1 MEIPLEK
8 EVLQI
13 LSDQKIFLL
22 NVEHPIVDELHKCCS
37 KLRSYLLDL
46 EANQPRSSLSHS
58 SFWQITPKYRLDVLR
73 MGIPKI
79 ANQLAYAI
87 SFSTL
92 YLSQIAESKTTYF
105 PTMVDSFFW
114 YHIDFGTRLASSG
127 WDRIALLLDLAYQLN
142 TLTECSFPF
151 VLREL
156 PKVDKKIV
164 QDANFKK
171 LKTFRDSRFLD
182 LEAGSGKGARHETT
196 HLLSPSTKFFFEF
209 LENGNKSVSV
219 PPELRPKE
227 RRNML
232 IEHHE
237 FYLSGIQSALQ
248 LVSLRW
254 P

>member
-1 MEIPLEK
+1 M
-8 EVLQI
+8 
-13 LSDQKIFLL
+13 
-22 NVEHPIVDELHKCCS
+22 
-37 KLRSYLLDL
+37 
-46 EANQPRSSLSHS
+46 
-58 SFWQITPKYRLDVLR
+58 
-73 MGIPKI
+73 
-79 ANQLAYAI
+79 
-87 SFSTL
+87 
-92 YLSQIAESKTTYF
+92 
-105 PTMVDSFFW
+105 
-114 YHIDFGTRLASSG
+114 
-127 WDRIALLLDLAYQLN
+127 
-142 TLTECSFPF
+142 
-151 VLREL
+151 LREL

-209 LENGNKSVSV
+209 LEKGNKSVSV